1 MKMPWFIRETAGAVL
16 LLGVIIYLP
25 VVVSDYTAP
34 ETMPFE
40 PEANRRQW
48 IKLFP
53 SNPETLQAIMATVGG
68 QLKAIRNQQ
77 FDAAFQFASKG
88 IQEEQPLDEFEEMVR
103 THYRPMLDYEAIEIS
118 NSLDDGK
125 QGMIRVRLSRNRI
138 PTAVYSYVMALEEGQ
153 WKIGGVLADGPPTQP
168 DSSQGESQPSGLN

>member
-34 ETMPFE
+34 KTMPFQ

-48 IKLFP
+48 IKVFP
-53 SNPETLQAIMATVGG
+53 SNPETLQAIMSTVGG
-68 QLKAIRNQQ
+68 QLKAIRNRQ
-77 FDAAFQFASKG
+77 FEAAFQFASKG
-88 IQEEQPLDEFEEMVR
+88 IQEEQSLQEFEGMVQ

-138 PTAVYSYVMALEEGQ
+138 PTAVYSYIMALEDNQ
-153 WKIGGVLADGPPTQP
+153 WKIGGVLRDGLP
-168 DSSQGESQPSGLN
+168 DQQGSAESPNPE